1 MKNLHRSLV
10 IGCSALALAGCGADD
25 IASPGGTGV
34 VINQPATPAPTPTP
48 GPTPTPTVSAPDI
61 CPNLTNDGS
70 VQLTNAGTISG
81 PTGSYRICQL
91 PSLITKSVELPR
103 IAGVLYG
110 LDKAFKPFNYFQI
123 LLPIFA
129 AAIVGGLGS
138 PLGAIAGGFVVAFS
152 EVAITYPW
160 LKVVGYLFPDWQP
173 GGLLQLLGTEYK
185 FAVSFVILIVVLLFK
200 PTGLFRGRPV

>member
-70 VQLTNAGTISG
+70 VQLD
-81 PTGSYRICQL
+81 R
-91 PSLITKSVELPR
+91 KSV
-103 IAGVLYG
+103 V
-110 LDKAFKPFNYFQI
+110 
-123 LLPIFA
+123 
-129 AAIVGGLGS
+129 
-138 PLGAIAGGFVVAFS
+138 
-152 EVAITYPW
+152 
-160 LKVVGYLFPDWQP
+160 
-173 GGLLQLLGTEYK
+173 
-185 FAVSFVILIVVLLFK
+185 
-200 PTGLFRGRPV
+200 